1 MHNVDGGAIA
11 RLPVTG
17 VWVRRGEDLGRV
29 VRGVFSRSFSAL
41 GRAQARRAARR
52 ELFRLDNRLLKDI
65 GLRRDQVDEFVDAM
79 FRREHTVAAARPT
92 DAVVAGGSEVATEG
106 NVGNDGHFRSAA

>member
-11 RLPVTG
+11 RMPVTG

-29 VRGVFSRSFSAL
+29 VRGAFSRALSVL

-52 ELFRLDNRLLKDI
+52 ELFRLDDRMLKDI
-65 GLRRDQVDEFVDAM
+65 GLRRDQVDEFVDTM
-79 FRREHTVAAARPT
+79 FRQEQTVAVARPT
-92 DAVVAGGSEVATEG
+92 DEAIAEVIGDITDVRTGS
-106 NVGNDGHFRSAA
+106 NRHLRSAA